1 MTVAEEGKIP
11 VKQLVTKMVSGIS
24 SNDLTS
30 LKKYLESDE
39 CSIRDDATSIEYS
52 YNVSPQIYRQDADG
66 SIILP
71 IVATYPLNQ
80 VADAFTALAAT
91 HAPGKIVVKEMQ

>member
-1 MTVAEEGKIP
+1 M
-11 VKQLVTKMVSGIS
+11 TKMVSGIG

-39 CSIRDDATSIEYS
+39 CTIRGDATSIEYS

-66 SIILP
+66 RTS
-71 IVATYPLNQ
+71 A
-80 VADAFTALAAT
+80 
-91 HAPGKIVVKEMQ
+91 K